1 MPYVVGLSMAGAAV
15 PLFVALASRD
25 KALRDIGM
33 TVLKFVVV
41 MPAVAAGIA
50 VGLFHAI
57 V

>member
-25 KALRDIGM
+25 KALREIGI

-41 MPAVAAGIA
+41 LPAVAASVAI
-50 VGLFHAI
+50 GLFHAL

>member
-15 PLFVALASRD
+15 PLCVALVSRD

-33 TVLKFVVV
+33 TVLKFVVLLPV
-41 MPAVAAGIA
+41 VATGVA
-50 VGLFHAI
+50 VGLIHAI

>member
-1 MPYVVGLSMAGAAV
+1 MPYVVGLSLAGAVV

-25 KALRDIGM
+25 KALRDVGK

-41 MPAVAAGIA
+41 MPLVAAGIA
-50 VGLFHAI
+50 IGLFHAI

>member
-1 MPYVVGLSMAGAAV
+1 MPYVVGLSLAGAVV

-25 KALRDIGM
+25 KALRDIGK

-41 MPAVAAGIA
+41 LPAIAAGLA

-57 V
+57 A